1 MKKLFSFLILLVLAG
16 LVACN
21 STKTDENTNTV
32 SNAQLDS
39 LLNTK
44 PDWNNKQAIRD
55 VINKYYME
63 NVFMLNRTACPYVD
77 QAENKEIFFEMQ
89 EICIDSLFVTSDYN
103 AYVTVKAKDQMS
115 KDSLL
120 LDFKVFWNRPQKMSD
135 TLKPHLALENIYLRK
150 KNKTTRYIW
159 KKGDKFWERVA
170 TASKPTM

>member
-1 MKKLFSFLILLVLAG
+1 MKKLSSLLLLVVVVG
-16 LVACN
+16 LLACN
-21 STKTDENTNTV
+21 GSKTEENTTTV

-44 PDWNNKQAIRD
+44 PDWNNKKAIKD

-63 NVFMLNRTACPYVD
+63 NVFMLNRSACPYVD

-89 EICIDSLFVTSDYN
+89 EICADSLFVTSDYN
-103 AYVTVKAKDQMS
+103 AYMTVKANDQTT

-120 LDFKVFWNRPQKMSD
+120 LDFKVFWNTPQKMSD
-135 TLKPHLALENIYLRK
+135 TIKPHLALENIYLRK
-150 KNKTTRYIW
+150 KNKAARYIW

-170 TASKPTM
+170 TSKPVM